1 MIIDLINR
9 LFTNTSLTTGHKKK
23 FSTSPTWALLTILA
37 IVLIMPLQ
45 PAHGEL
51 SGNYQKLNSHE
62 AEALAG
68 IVANPESAIQDVLAR
83 IVPPDSESIDPSQ
96 FEVNLRLADTQA
108 LYKISETINYEDAV
122 KILSLRFNAT
132 DVSGKLL
139 NANDME
145 PNSLGDI
152 SQDYIYTAVTP
163 CRLADTRAT
172 GIVSDNS
179 TQDFFAYGSGAII
192 GNQGG
197 NPLGCA
203 SPRGEPR
210 AVHINATV
218 VASASGF
225 LTVYPA
231 NLSQVPNVSL
241 LNFTAGT
248 VVANAGIIQTQF
260 AVGLPEL
267 RVFAAGD
274 THVII
279 DVLGYFHDADAIDPR
294 LLPTQTLSAVGVTD
308 DSGTAVASCPST
320 SSILSANCSCDTDT
334 TRNFGYVFA
343 CFVNGSTNS
352 AVGGCAP
359 AVDDIFDSTKP
370 YPGVFVQ
377 AVCKTVGPASGIT
390 AASSVKAISRSASS
404 ENPDVLKTL
413 QSVRDQL
420 LRRTKALEARK

>member
-1 MIIDLINR
+1 MDLINR

-51 SGNYQKLNSHE
+51 SGSYQKLNSHE

-68 IVANPESAIQDVLAR
+68 IVANPESAIQDILAR

-96 FEVNLRLADTQA
+96 LEVNLRLADTQT

-122 KILSLRFNAT
+122 KILSLSVNAT
-132 DVSGKLL
+132 DVAGTLL
-139 NANDME
+139 NANTIE
-145 PNSLGDI
+145 PNAIGDT
-152 SQDYIYTAVTP
+152 SQDYVYTAVTP

-179 TQDFFAYGSGAII
+179 TRDFFAYGSGAII

-231 NLSQVPNVSL
+231 SLSQVPNVSL

-260 AVGLPEL
+260 AVGPREL
-267 RVFAAGD
+267 RVFARGD

-279 DVLGYFHDADAIDPR
+279 DVLGYFHDVDAIDPR
-294 LLPTQTLSAVGVTD
+294 LLPIQTLSSVEVLDNDGVAT
-308 DSGTAVASCPST
+308 ASCPST
-320 SSILSANCSCDTDT
+320 SSIISANCGCDNKDK
-334 TRNFGYVFA
+334 NFGFVFG
-343 CFVNGSTNS
+343 CLVNGSSNS
-352 AVGGCAP
+352 AVGGCFSP
-359 AVDDIFDSTKP
+359 FDDLYDSAKP
-370 YPGVFVQ
+370 YPGVVVQ
-377 AVCKTVGPASGIT
+377 AVCKTVGPAIGIT

-404 ENPDVLKTL
+404 EDPDLLKTL
-413 QSVRDQL
+413 QSFRDQL

>member
-1 MIIDLINR
+1 MDLINR

-51 SGNYQKLNSHE
+51 SGSYQKLNSHE

-68 IVANPESAIQDVLAR
+68 IVANPESAIQDILAR
-83 IVPPDSESIDPSQ
+83 IVPPDSESTDPSQ
-96 FEVNLRLADTQA
+96 FEVNLRLADTQT

-122 KILSLRFNAT
+122 KTLSLR
-132 DVSGKLL
+132 V

-145 PNSLGDI
+145 PNALGDI
-152 SQDYIYTAVTP
+152 SQDYVYTAVTP

-179 TQDFFAYGSGAII
+179 TRDFFAYGSGAII

-231 NLSQVPNVSL
+231 SLSQVPNVSL

-260 AVGLPEL
+260 SITDPEL
-267 RVFAAGD
+267 RVFAKGD

-279 DVLGYFHDADAIDPR
+279 DVLGYFHDVDAIDPR
-294 LLPTQTLSAVGVTD
+294 LLPIQTLSSVEVLDNDGVAT
-308 DSGTAVASCPST
+308 ASCPST
-320 SSILSANCSCDTDT
+320 SSIISANCACDNKDK
-334 TRNFGYVFA
+334 NFGFVFA
-343 CFVNGSTNS
+343 CLVQGNSNS
-352 AVGGCAP
+352 AVGGCFSP
-359 AVDDIFDSTKP
+359 FDDLYDSAKP
-370 YPGVFVQ
+370 YPGVVVQ
-377 AVCKTVGPASGIT
+377 AVCKTVGPAIGIT

-404 ENPDVLKTL
+404 EDPDLLKTL
-413 QSVRDQL
+413 QSFRDQL

>member
-1 MIIDLINR
+1 
-9 LFTNTSLTTGHKKK
+9 
-23 FSTSPTWALLTILA
+23 
-37 IVLIMPLQ
+37 MPLQ
-45 PAHGEL
+45 PARAEL
-51 SGNYQKLNSHE
+51 SGSYQKLNSDE

-68 IVANPESAIQDVLAR
+68 IVANPEWAIQDILAR

-96 FEVNLRLADTQA
+96 FEVNLRLADTQT

-122 KILSLRFNAT
+122 KILSLSVNAT
-132 DVSGKLL
+132 DVAGTLL
-139 NANDME
+139 NANTIE
-145 PNSLGDI
+145 PNAIGDT
-152 SQDYIYTAVTP
+152 SQDYVYTAVTP
-163 CRLADTRAT
+163 CRIADTRAT
-172 GIVSDNS
+172 GIVSSGS
-179 TQDFFAYGSGAII
+179 TRDFYVYGDGGTI

-197 NPLGCA
+197 NSLGCG

-218 VASASGF
+218 VASDSGF

-231 NLSQVPNVSL
+231 SLSQVPNVSL

-260 AVGLPEL
+260 AVGPREL
-267 RVFAAGD
+267 RVFARGD

-294 LLPTQTLSAVGVTD
+294 LLPTQTLSSVEVFDDGGVA
-308 DSGTAVASCPST
+308 SASCPST
-320 SSILSANCSCDTDT
+320 SSIISANCACDNDT
-334 TRNFGYVFA
+334 TVNFGYVFG
-343 CFVNGSTNS
+343 CLVNGSSNS
-352 AVGGCAP
+352 AVGGCSAAIDELYDP
-359 AVDDIFDSTKP
+359 AKQ
-370 YPGVFVQ
+370 YPGVIVQ

-404 ENPDVLKTL
+404 EDPDLLKTL
-413 QSVRDQL
+413 QSFRDQL